1 MPTREARSS
10 PISDQGIWISGIGE
24 ASATKTDMR
33 EREYDPHG
41 GALDGRTHFRYRM
54 ELTFESTAE
63 QHHYTLKCL
72 PESNL
77 RQQIIELET
86 QLLPAG
92 CSWESRDTFGNREL
106 LGVIEEPHAY
116 FRVEVEGEAI
126 LPARGSEGEIAVR
139 KSAGEVEADFS
150 VSKSECADEY
160 ADAISE
166 EETGA
171 SVWMIDGIELYPEEW
186 VQKEKLGIYRYPT
199 ALTRPGERIRGY
211 YEDLAHLETRTPL
224 DENMDIRCEEH
235 SAELQK
241 DVTCRGET
249 AGAEDRNRVTR
260 QAQTALRLMHA
271 LHRDFRYQKA
281 ATNVSTTAEEAM
293 ERGAGVCQDYAH
305 IFLSLLRLAGIP
317 CRYVTGMLQGEGESH
332 AWVEAALGEYWY
344 GLDPTNDCAVAGSHV
359 KIASG
364 RDYSD
369 CRISQGVFYGGGEQR
384 QSIQVSVQTQ
394 SEQ

>member
-1 MPTREARSS
+1 M
-10 PISDQGIWISGIGE
+10 
-24 ASATKTDMR
+24 
-33 EREYDPHG
+33 
-41 GALDGRTHFRYRM
+41 THFRYRM

-77 RQQIIELET
+77 RQEITALET
-86 QLLPAG
+86 KLLPAG

-126 LPARGSEGEIAVR
+126 LPAQGSEREMAVG
-139 KSAGEVEADFS
+139 KSAGDIEADFCAA
-150 VSKSECADEY
+150 KSECT
-160 ADAISE
+160 DAISE
-166 EETGA
+166 EGAGA
-171 SVWMIDGIELYPEEW
+171 SAWVIDGNVLYPEER
-186 VQKEKLGIYRYPT
+186 VQQEKLGIYRYLTP
-199 ALTRPGERIRGY
+199 LTRPGERIRGY
-211 YEDLAHLETRTPL
+211 YENLAHLEMGTPL
-224 DENMDIRCEEH
+224 DENMDIGCEEH
-235 SAELQK
+235 SAELQI
-241 DVTCRGET
+241 DVTCGGE
-249 AGAEDRNRVTR
+249 GAKSGDQNRVTR
-260 QAQTALRLMHA
+260 QAQTALHLMHA

-359 KIASG
+359 KLASG
-364 RDYSD
+364 RDYAD

-384 QSIQVSVQTQ
+384 QSVQVSVQNRN
-394 SEQ
+394 EQ